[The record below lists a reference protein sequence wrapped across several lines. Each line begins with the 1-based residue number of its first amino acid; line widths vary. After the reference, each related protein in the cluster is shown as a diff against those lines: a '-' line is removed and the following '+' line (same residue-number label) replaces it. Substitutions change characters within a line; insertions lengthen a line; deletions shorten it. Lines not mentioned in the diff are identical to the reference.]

1 LLEYGYDVAVK
12 TIVLTHSAARDLDK
26 LSRASR
32 IAVAQALISH
42 AVSGKGEVSGL
53 DGRDAYRMR
62 VGSCRVIFA
71 EEAATITAIFLGER
85 ANPIREKERA

>member
-1 LLEYGYDVAVK
+1 MP
-12 TIVLTHSAARDLDK
+12 
-26 LSRASR
+26 
-32 IAVAQALISH
+32 
-42 AVSGKGEVSGL
+42 SGKGEVSGL
-53 DGRDAYRMR
+53 GGRDAYRMR